1 MKLVEFNNSFDL
13 PSTNSIISE
22 SDFKKLKQFQEIIRK
37 DQDKGIYKVQGIVG
51 EFQSKNFRVTDEER
65 AASEN
70 NISDDLKSSILI
82 AKSNIETFAI
92 RQLKSLQISP
102 CDTSKGLTLWAETRP
117 IDSIGLYIPGGS
129 APLFSSFLMQAIPA
143 LVAGCKEIVVCTPP
157 DSNGNI
163 NPAILWI
170 SSLLKIKNI
179 YKIGG
184 SQAIFAMASGTESIP
199 KVDKIYG
206 PGNIYVTEAKKIIS
220 QDVAIDMP
228 AGPSEVFVVGNDINK
243 SHLIASDLL
252 SQLEHGED
260 SRAVLCT
267 INKDLCEK
275 VKIEIENQSKLLS
288 RKKILTKSLDNLFL
302 ISFKSMDQI
311 LEFINNNAPEHL
323 IIIDDELIGLTSSI
337 NNAGSVFLGPLCPE
351 SFGDYAS
358 GSNHTLPTNGYAKTY
373 SGLSVKDF
381 TKTITFQKSNKEGF
395 TNLSEVVKKMSS
407 EEGLDGHTAAVI
419 AREDFLQE
427 LPALRTGFKYRST
440 NETKIYTNINIDGS
454 GIFSI
459 NTGIKFFD
467 HMLEQLAKH
476 GGFDFVIEAL
486 GDIDVDEHHTIEDVA
501 ITLAEA
507 FKEALSNRNTIERYS
522 HTETLIMDEAVAK
535 VSIDMASRPNINID
549 IPKMSEYVGDF
560 PTEMFPHFFISF
572 VNTLGFNCHINVKGT
587 NSHHIIESAFKSF
600 ARSLSKALELSS
612 SDNSTKGHI

>member
-22 SDFKKLKQFQEIIRK
+22 SDFKKLRQFQEIIRK

-302 ISFKSMDQI
+302 ISFKSIDQI
-311 LEFINNNAPEHL
+311 LEFINKQSHYPE
-323 IIIDDELIGLTSSI
+323 
-337 NNAGSVFLGPLCPE
+337 
-351 SFGDYAS
+351 
-358 GSNHTLPTNGYAKTY
+358 
-373 SGLSVKDF
+373 
-381 TKTITFQKSNKEGF
+381 
-395 TNLSEVVKKMSS
+395 
-407 EEGLDGHTAAVI
+407 
-419 AREDFLQE
+419 LQ
-427 LPALRTGFKYRST
+427 A
-440 NETKIYTNINIDGS
+440 
-454 GIFSI
+454 
-459 NTGIKFFD
+459 
-467 HMLEQLAKH
+467 
-476 GGFDFVIEAL
+476 
-486 GDIDVDEHHTIEDVA
+486 
-501 ITLAEA
+501 
-507 FKEALSNRNTIERYS
+507 
-522 HTETLIMDEAVAK
+522 
-535 VSIDMASRPNINID
+535 
-549 IPKMSEYVGDF
+549 
-560 PTEMFPHFFISF
+560 FIS
-572 VNTLGFNCHINVKGT
+572 NVLKQDPRPAYKKQKQGVQSYGMNLYEYNIT
-587 NSHHIIESAFKSF
+587 WQVTDSHHLVTHIEPS
-600 ARSLSKALELSS
+600 
-612 SDNSTKGHI
+612 